1 MSTETKIVQKDT
13 FKIITSTVNK
23 MVDFIRPTF
32 GPASNKIIID
42 KLPYRMVCDDG
53 VQAARDFES
62 NDPVENAI
70 VRLIRTTAVTT
81 NDRVGD
87 GTTGALIMLQ
97 AIINEV
103 ARKSKFDGR
112 KIELE
117 LKKGL
122 EEVRTQLK
130 KSAKLIKTKEE
141 LEKVALVSFDDKEI
155 AKMIAET
162 YYKLGKDGL
171 ITIDK
176 SPSMSTTLHTTDG
189 VKVDRGYLS
198 PYMVNNPERME
209 AFIEKPY
216 ILLTDYRITETSDI
230 LPLMD
235 KLAKAGKAKLVII
248 AENIE
253 QNALATMV
261 INQPHVMNPQTQRP
275 GTFQSIGINLP
286 QVENRAVFLEDLA
299 MLTGAKVFSS
309 AKGDKLENCE
319 ITDLGQAE
327 RIIARRDESII
338 VEPKGD
344 KASVKKAI
352 VDLGKMIDG
361 ELDENKKK
369 SIALRLAMFKNTLA
383 VIKVG
388 APTETEQRALK
399 YKVEDCVNAVNVAF
413 KGGVVC
419 GGGLALSRIKT
430 SSKILNAALQYPS
443 HQLYE
448 NMGFDGEY
456 EGPEDE
462 ALNVVTMKQGKFM
475 EVGVVDPV
483 DVLIAAVESAVSIA
497 SVLLTS
503 SGIVVEYTPRD
514 NKQNNQ

>member
-13 FKIITSTVNK
+13 FKTIVTVVNK

-53 VQAARDFES
+53 VQAARDFEL
-62 NDPVENAI
+62 NDPVENA
-70 VRLIRTTAVTT
+70 VVKLIRTTAVTT

-103 ARKSKFDGR
+103 ARKSNFDGR

-117 LKKGL
+117 LKRAL
-122 EEVRTQLK
+122 EEVKTQLK
-130 KSAKLIKTKEE
+130 KSAKTIKTKEE
-141 LEKVALVSFDDKEI
+141 LEKVALVSFDNKEI

-162 YYKLGKDGL
+162 YHKLGKDGL

-189 VKVDRGYLS
+189 VKVDRGFLS

-209 AFIEKPY
+209 AVIEKPF

-230 LPLMD
+230 LPIMD

-248 AENIE
+248 AENVE

-261 INQPHVMNPQTQRP
+261 INQPHVLNPQTQRP
-275 GTFQSIGINLP
+275 GTFQSVAVNVP
-286 QVENRAVFLEDLA
+286 QVENRTSYLEDLA
-299 MLTGAKVFSS
+299 MLTGAKVFS
-309 AKGDKLENCE
+309 AGKGDKLGSCE

-327 RIIARRDESII
+327 KFIARRDESII

-344 KASVKKAI
+344 KASIKKAI
-352 VDLGKMIDG
+352 ADLTKAIDL
-361 ELDENKKK
+361 EPDENKKK
-369 SIALRLAMFKNTLA
+369 AIATRLAMFKNTLA

-399 YKVEDCVNAVNVAF
+399 YKVEDCVNAVKVAF

-419 GGGLALSRIKT
+419 GGGLALSRLKT

-443 HQLYE
+443 KQLYE
-448 NMGFDGEY
+448 NMGMDEEY
-456 EGPEDE
+456 NGPDDE
-462 ALNVVTMKQGKFM
+462 ALNVVSMKQGKFM
-475 EVGVVDPV
+475 DVGVVDPV

-503 SGIVVEYTPRD
+503 SGIVVEYTPKEQ
-514 NKQNNQ
+514 KQN